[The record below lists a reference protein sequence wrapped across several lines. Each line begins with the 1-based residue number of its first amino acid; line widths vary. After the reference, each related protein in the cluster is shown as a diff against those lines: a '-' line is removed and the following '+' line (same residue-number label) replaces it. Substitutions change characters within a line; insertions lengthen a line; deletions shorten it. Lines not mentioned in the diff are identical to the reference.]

1 MNTKL
6 LVKIAAT
13 SGAFVLVGGISVAA
27 LARSGAGSSTPPR
40 LPVVSTPEVEND
52 ATGAPEPQE
61 TESPEASEQ
70 GENENDQNEADDD
83 QGQNED
89 SNEDSDDQGENENA
103 NDQGENNDDQ
113 GENNDDQGENEAE
126 DD

>member
-52 ATGAPEPQE
+52 ATEAPEPQE
-61 TESPEASEQ
+61 TESPEANDQ
-70 GENENDQNEADDD
+70 GENENDQNEAD
-83 QGQNED
+83 N
-89 SNEDSDDQGENENA
+89 DQGENE
-103 NDQGENNDDQ
+103 DSDDQ
-113 GENNDDQGENEAE
+113 GENNDDQGENANDQGENEAE